1 MRHTDEDFE
10 RLSWHDCHIWGLE
23 LRVGD
28 ADEGDWT
35 SDLVLRID
43 FIVEWM
49 CGTAG
54 GCQFRVAPA
63 ELVFHDVTDPVVS
76 IRWCEDGAG
85 IAMHLLSIGG
95 IAREDRTAPGGHPVY
110 RWSIELNW
118 PAGGEIAFGA
128 RGFTQTLL
136 AEPILTERQHLTR
149 AERRDLLGR

>member
-1 MRHTDEDFE
+1 VARDGRGARSVDFAA
-10 RLSWHDCHIWGLE
+10 R
-23 LRVGD
+23 
-28 ADEGDWT
+28 A
-35 SDLVLRID
+35 
-43 FIVEWM
+43 FIVEWIY
-49 CGTAG
+49 GTAG

-76 IRWCEDGAG
+76 I
-85 IAMHLLSIGG
+85 
-95 IAREDRTAPGGHPVY
+95 

-149 AERRDLLGR
+149 AERRDLL